1 MSDTNTI
8 SSLRQRMIE
17 DMVARKLGPHSQ
29 RSHIYSC
36 KRFAAYLKRSP
47 ETASADDVRSFQ
59 RSLIEDGTSIGNRN
73 RIMTGVKFLLK
84 VTLRRHDLAAEI
96 YHLKEPLK
104 LPPILAADEVQRLL
118 ACIESVKVRVL
129 LSLCYGCGMRGG
141 EVVRLKVGDI
151 DSAQGIIRVV
161 QAKGRKDRNVMLPP
175 HVLQLLR
182 QYWQGRPRHHDD
194 GVPPADRWLFTG
206 RQKGQ
211 HLTVRQLS
219 RLFHES
225 IASAGIKKRV
235 SLHTLRH
242 SFATHLLEAGTDI
255 RLIQAVLGHD
265 KLDSTARYTR
275 VATGR
280 IAAITSPIT
289 ELEAR
294 RSKRRA
300 RDDKPPK

>member
-1 MSDTNTI
+1 MSDINTI
-8 SSLRQRMIE
+8 SSPRQRMIE

-36 KRFAAYLKRSP
+36 KRFAAHLKRSP
-47 ETASADDVRSFQ
+47 ETAAADDVRSFQ
-59 RSLIEDGTSIGNRN
+59 RSLIERGTSIGNRN

-118 ACIESVKVRVL
+118 ACIESIKVRVL

-175 HVLQLLR
+175 
-182 QYWQGRPRHHDD
+182 QG
-194 GVPPADRWLFTG
+194 
-206 RQKGQ
+206 
-211 HLTVRQLS
+211 
-219 RLFHES
+219 
-225 IASAGIKKRV
+225 
-235 SLHTLRH
+235 
-242 SFATHLLEAGTDI
+242 
-255 RLIQAVLGHD
+255 
-265 KLDSTARYTR
+265 
-275 VATGR
+275 
-280 IAAITSPIT
+280 
-289 ELEAR
+289 
-294 RSKRRA
+294 
-300 RDDKPPK
+300 